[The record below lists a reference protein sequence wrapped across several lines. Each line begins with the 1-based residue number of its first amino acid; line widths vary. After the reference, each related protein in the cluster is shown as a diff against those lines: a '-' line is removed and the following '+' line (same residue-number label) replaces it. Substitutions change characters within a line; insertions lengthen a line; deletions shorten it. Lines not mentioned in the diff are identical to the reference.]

1 MTGFADRGDPID
13 EGLEHTAPRDIRRR
27 TVLERP
33 DAEQNAV
40 VEHMQLELQLVT
52 DRGCAYEGGRQG
64 QLVDAIDRKIEPGA
78 EASEDERHDAR
89 AARPR
94 GNGEKDPVRHETLA
108 RIFHLARALHLR
120 TEGAPDERSGLAPRR
135 SPRMRPK
142 SGPTAVLH
150 LSTLRAMPAGDLT
163 LTTGTD
169 GGASIIHVVGEL
181 DLSTIAALDAELE
194 LSLPAGRVVVNLSE
208 CTFID
213 SSALRSL
220 VRAQRAVSEGGGSLA
235 LVAPSQPARRVL
247 EVAALDHF
255 IPVFETVAEA
265 VSSSA

>member
-40 VEHMQLELQLVT
+40 VEHMQVELQLVA
-52 DRGCAYEGGRQG
+52 DRRRAYERGRQG
-64 QLVDAIDRKIEPGA
+64 KLVDAIDRKIEPRA
-78 EASEDERHDAR
+78 EASEDERHDAHS
-89 AARPR
+89 ARPR
-94 GNGEKDPVRHETLA
+94 GNGEKDPVRHETL
-108 RIFHLARALHLR
+108 
-120 TEGAPDERSGLAPRR
+120 RR

-150 LSTLRAMPAGDLT
+150 LSTLHPSTLRAIPAGDLT

-220 VRAQRAVSEGGGSLA
+220 VRAQRAVSEGGGNLA

-247 EVAALDHF
+247 EVVALDRF

>member
-108 RIFHLARALHLR
+108 
-120 TEGAPDERSGLAPRR
+120 PRR

-194 LSLPAGRVVVNLSE
+194 LSLPVGRVVVNLSE

-235 LVAPSQPARRVL
+235 LVAPSQAARRVL
-247 EVAALDHF
+247 EVTALDRF

>member
-1 MTGFADRGDPID
+1 MTGFADRGDPVD
-13 EGLEHTAPRDIRRR
+13 EGLDHTAPRDIRRR

-40 VEHMQLELQLVT
+40 VEHMQLEVQLVA
-52 DRGCAYEGGRQG
+52 DRGCAYERGRQG

-89 AARPR
+89 AAGPS
-94 GNGEKDPVRHETLA
+94 GNGEKDPVRHETA
-108 RIFHLARALHLR
+108 ATRRDPR
-120 TEGAPDERSGLAPRR
+120 TRTSSKL
-135 SPRMRPK
+135 
-142 SGPTAVLH
+142 TAVLH
-150 LSTLRAMPAGDLT
+150 PSPLHPSRLPAMPVGDLT

-181 DLSTIAALDAELE
+181 DLSTIAALDAELK
-194 LSLPAGRVVVNLSE
+194 LSLPAGRVVVILSE

-220 VRAQRAVSEGGGSLA
+220 VRAQRAVREGGGSLA

-247 EVAALDHF
+247 EVAALDRF

>member
-108 RIFHLARALHLR
+108 R
-120 TEGAPDERSGLAPRR
+120 RR

-150 LSTLRAMPAGDLT
+150 LSTLHPSTLRAMPAGDLT

-247 EVAALDHF
+247 EVAALVRF

>member
-108 RIFHLARALHLR
+108 
-120 TEGAPDERSGLAPRR
+120 PRR

-142 SGPTAVLH
+142 SGPTAVLHLSTLH

>member
-33 DAEQNAV
+33 DAKQNAV

-94 GNGEKDPVRHETLA
+94 GNGEKDPVRHETL
-108 RIFHLARALHLR
+108 
-120 TEGAPDERSGLAPRR
+120 
-135 SPRMRPK
+135 RMRPK

-235 LVAPSQPARRVL
+235 LVAPSQAARRVL
-247 EVAALDHF
+247 EVTALDRF

>member
-94 GNGEKDPVRHETLA
+94 GNGEKDPVRHETL
-108 RIFHLARALHLR
+108 
-120 TEGAPDERSGLAPRR
+120 RR

-142 SGPTAVLH
+142 SGPTAVLHLSTLH

-235 LVAPSQPARRVL
+235 LVAPSQAARRVL
-247 EVAALDHF
+247 EVTALDRF
-255 IPVFETVAEA
+255 IPVFETEAEA

>member
-94 GNGEKDPVRHETLA
+94 GNGEKDPVRHETL
-108 RIFHLARALHLR
+108 
-120 TEGAPDERSGLAPRR
+120 RR

-142 SGPTAVLH
+142 SGPTAVLHLSTLH

-247 EVAALDHF
+247 EVAALDRF
-255 IPVFETVAEA
+255 VPVFETVAEA

>member
-108 RIFHLARALHLR
+108 
-120 TEGAPDERSGLAPRR
+120 PRR

-142 SGPTAVLH
+142 SGPTAVLHLSTLH

-194 LSLPAGRVVVNLSE
+194 LSLPAGRVIVNLSE

-247 EVAALDHF
+247 EVAALDRF

>member
-27 TVLERP
+27 TGLERP
-33 DAEQNAV
+33 DAEQDAV
-40 VEHMQLELQLVT
+40 VEHMQLELQLVANC
-52 DRGCAYEGGRQG
+52 GCAYEGGRQG
-64 QLVDAIDRKIEPGA
+64 QLVDAVDRKVEPGA

-89 AARPR
+89 ATRPR

-108 RIFHLARALHLR
+108 
-120 TEGAPDERSGLAPRR
+120 SRR

-150 LSTLRAMPAGDLT
+150 LSTLHLSTLHPSTLRGAMPAEDLT
-163 LTTGTD
+163 LTTATD
-169 GGASIIHVVGEL
+169 GGARIIHVVGEL

-194 LSLPAGRVVVNLSE
+194 LSLPAERVVVNLSE

-220 VRAQRAVSEGGGSLA
+220 VRSQRAVSEGGGRLA
-235 LVAPSQPARRVL
+235 LVAPSQAARRVL
-247 EVAALDHF
+247 EVTALDRF

>member
-108 RIFHLARALHLR
+108 
-120 TEGAPDERSGLAPRR
+120 PRR

-142 SGPTAVLH
+142 SGPTAVLHLSTLH

-194 LSLPAGRVVVNLSE
+194 LSLPAGRMVVNLSE

-220 VRAQRAVSEGGGSLA
+220 VRAQRAVSEGGGRLA

-247 EVAALDHF
+247 EVAALDRF

>member
-40 VEHMQLELQLVT
+40 VEHMQLKLQLVT

-108 RIFHLARALHLR
+108 
-120 TEGAPDERSGLAPRR
+120 PRR

-142 SGPTAVLH
+142 SGPTAVLHLSTLH

-235 LVAPSQPARRVL
+235 LVAPSQAARRVL
-247 EVAALDHF
+247 EVTALDRF

>member
-33 DAEQNAV
+33 DAKQNAV

-108 RIFHLARALHLR
+108 
-120 TEGAPDERSGLAPRR
+120 PRR

-142 SGPTAVLH
+142 SGPTAVLHLSTLH

-247 EVAALDHF
+247 EVAALDRF

>member
-108 RIFHLARALHLR
+108 R
-120 TEGAPDERSGLAPRR
+120 RR

-150 LSTLRAMPAGDLT
+150 LSTLRAMPAEDLT

-247 EVAALDHF
+247 EVAALVRF

>member
-13 EGLEHTAPRDIRRR
+13 ERLEHTAPRGIRRR

-52 DRGCAYEGGRQG
+52 DSGGAYEGGRQR
-64 QLVDAIDRKIEPGA
+64 QLVDAIDRKIEPRA

-108 RIFHLARALHLR
+108 
-120 TEGAPDERSGLAPRR
+120 TRR

-150 LSTLRAMPAGDLT
+150 PTTLRAMPAGDLT
-163 LTTGTD
+163 LTIGTD
-169 GGASIIHVVGEL
+169 GGASIIHVIGEL

-194 LSLPAGRVVVNLSE
+194 LSLPAGRVVVILSE

-220 VRAQRAVSEGGGSLA
+220 VRSQRAVSEGGGSLA
-235 LVAPSQPARRVL
+235 LVAPSQAARRVL
-247 EVAALDHF
+247 EVTALDRF